1 MEIIMQSWSSFY
13 ALPGNKVQVVADK
26 QKASIECHLLDNLV
40 DMVHIER
47 RDLCRCRNK
56 LHQGSTAVER
66 TCLVHKTIEKIN
78 ISIQETNLLLL

>member
-1 MEIIMQSWSSFY
+1 MQV
-13 ALPGNKVQVVADK
+13 AADK

-47 RDLCRCRNK
+47 RDLCPCRNK
-56 LHQGSTAVER
+56 SHQGSTAVER

-78 ISIQETNLLLL
+78 ISIPEKNLFASFKSSINHLHLYKN

>member
-1 MEIIMQSWSSFY
+1 M
-13 ALPGNKVQVVADK
+13 VQVVADK

-56 LHQGSTAVER
+56 SHQGSKAVER
-66 TCLVHKTIEKIN
+66 TCLVHKTIEKIY
-78 ISIQETNLLLL
+78 ISIQEKNLLASFL